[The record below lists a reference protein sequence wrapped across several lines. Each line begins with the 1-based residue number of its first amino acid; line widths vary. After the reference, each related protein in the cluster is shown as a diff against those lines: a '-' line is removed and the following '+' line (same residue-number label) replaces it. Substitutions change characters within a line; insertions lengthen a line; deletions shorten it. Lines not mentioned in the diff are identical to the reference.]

1 MVSQEVIDALDLVRD
16 VLSTS
21 DASIVVVKNSQI
33 IIKKTGNGIRP
44 IMETIDELD
53 NNMKGCIIGD
63 RILGKASALL
73 CRYANVTA
81 VYSPQGTKTAIALL
95 IIGGVACQVDEM
107 IPYINNRDGTG
118 LCPFEKMLEGITSP
132 EKAYEILKNNI
143 K

>member
-1 MVSQEVIDALDLVRD
+1 MVTQEIINGLNLVRD
-16 VLSTS
+16 VLSTT

-33 IIKKTGNGIRP
+33 IIKKIGKGIKP
-44 IMETIDELD
+44 IMETINELD
-53 NNMKGCIIGD
+53 NDMQGCIVGD

-73 CRYANVTA
+73 CRYANVKA
-81 VYSPQGTKTAIALL
+81 VYSPQGTKTAIAIL
-95 IIGGVACQVDEM
+95 IIGGIACQVDEM

-132 EKAYEILKNNI
+132 DEAYKILKNNI